1 MTRALLTAAS
11 GMKAQQ
17 MKVDTIANNIAN
29 ANTAG
34 FKKTGLSFRS
44 LLYQTMREPGSPTG
58 AGRVNPSGLQVGSG
72 AEVAD
77 SFKVHNQG
85 ILEPTEAP
93 FDLALEGPG
102 FFEVTLPN
110 GESRYTR
117 DGSFRR
123 DGDGTIVSPEGYPL
137 VGAPTIPDDAL
148 PSRHLAR
155 RHRLVDHD
163 PRRRPARQRTTA
175 VDPLREPRGG
185 SKRKAATCSGET
197 VSSGTA
203 QTQQPGQNG
212 TAMLRQGYRE
222 RSNVQ
227 VVDELVELIVAQ
239 RKLRS
244 ELASHPRLR
253 RDAPTTEPAHPVID
267 DDPRSPHPC
276 HRVSRRSHRDAA
288 GERRSARH
296 RDHPRRSR
304 HDRSYR
310 RSARTAFHRL
320 RPRLRTR
327 TRLQPLLRDRAPAT
341 ETRAPLPRRSRSTDG
356 QERMSHRA
364 ADGNRLRS
372 PQFATSRRASSRN

>member
-34 FKKTGLSFRS
+34 FKKTGLSFRA
-44 LLYQTMREPGSPTG
+44 LLYQTLREPGAPTG

-72 AEVAD
+72 AEIAD

-85 ILEPTEAP
+85 ILEPTEGP

-123 DGDGTIVSPEGYPL
+123 DGEGTIVTPEGYLL
-137 VGAPTIPDDAL
+137 VGAPTIPDDAFQVSISQDGIVSWITSQGGTPQGNAQL
-148 PSRHLAR
+148 Q
-155 RHRLVDHD
+155 LV
-163 PRRRPARQRTTA
+163 RFANPAGLKAQ
-175 VDPLREPRGG
+175 GG
-185 SKRKAATCSGET
+185 NLFSET

-212 TAMLRQGYRE
+212 TALMRQGYRE

-239 RKLRS
+239 RNYEVNSR
-244 ELASHPRLR
+244 A
-253 RDAPTTEPAHPVID
+253 I
-267 DDPRSPHPC
+267 
-276 HRVSRRSHRDAA
+276 RVSD
-288 GERRSARH
+288 EM
-296 RDHPRRSR
+296 
-304 HDRSYR
+304 
-310 RSARTAFHRL
+310 L
-320 RPRLRTR
+320 QQLNQLTR
-327 TRLQPLLRDRAPAT
+327 
-341 ETRAPLPRRSRSTDG
+341 
-356 QERMSHRA
+356 
-364 ADGNRLRS
+364 
-372 PQFATSRRASSRN
+372 